1 MTILKARGRG
11 TIFSSA
17 RRDPK
22 LLLTSCAVF
31 AFVICMAW
39 VASAATPMYVLGKY
53 TQVSF
58 GNDTTNGTTAPFAS
72 TNYLGIPF
80 GQDCNYAHGSRIA
93 PTGMVPTTT
102 GPGTAT
108 TTTVYYT
115 GYACGAT
122 SSYPSAHAGSPL
134 LGSGIISVSASPGGS
149 IALPASLL
157 AVKLGTVP
165 TQFNTST
172 FTGTGPPPGFVK
184 KPLNGVPGGSF
195 SYYPPYIYSY
205 SYADLKNAAGNFF
218 AGGGPGNF
226 VHTGTIGGAPATG
239 STSKAVLTTTAGA
252 NKFGGTMGLLGN
264 FQTHFA
270 YSIAGGQSVGTD
282 PWLIEFLGNGTV
294 TPGGV
299 VSVAVTQGTGTNK
312 HDVLLETNTNYF
324 TASALPWTTGAAH
337 ASAVGGPQFSRF
349 GRTGYE
355 NRTAAGAGKIQ
366 LVSPMLTHWRTPAA
380 GVDYH
385 TSSIGRLT
393 LTFAPE
399 PTSAMLLMAG
409 VSVLGLVYRAG
420 RKP

>member
-1 MTILKARGRG
+1 MLIAQTRR
-11 TIFSSA
+11 TIFSQA
-17 RRDPK
+17 TRGAG
-22 LLLTSCAVF
+22 LLLAVLVFF
-31 AFVICMAW
+31 AMAIS
-39 VASAATPMYVLGKY
+39 VAGIASAATPMYVLGKY

-58 GNDTTNGTTAPFAS
+58 GNDTTTGTTSPFAS

-93 PTGMVPTTT
+93 PTGMVLTTT

-134 LGSGIISVSASPGGS
+134 VGSGIISVSASPAGA

-157 AVKLGTVP
+157 AVKLGTFP

-172 FTGTGPPPGFVK
+172 FTGTGPLPGFVK

-226 VHTGTIGGAPATG
+226 THTGTIGGGPATG
-239 STSKAVLTTTAGA
+239 TTNAAILTTTAGP
-252 NKFGGTMGLLGN
+252 NKYGGTMRLLGN

-282 PWLIEFLGNGTV
+282 PWLIEWLGNGTV
-294 TPGGV
+294 TTGGAV
-299 VSVAVTQGTGTNK
+299 NVATTSGTGTNK
-312 HDVLLETNTNYF
+312 HDVLQETNTNYF
-324 TASALPWTTGAAH
+324 SASALPWTTGIAH
-337 ASAVGGPQFSRF
+337 ASALGGPFFSRF
-349 GRTGYE
+349 SRAGYDS
-355 NRTAAGAGKIQ
+355 RTAGGSGRIQ

-380 GVDYH
+380 LVDYH

-399 PTSAMLLMAG
+399 PTSAMLLVAG
-409 VSVLGLVYRAG
+409 ISVLGLVYRAG